1 MVRREVSA
9 LADLRALN
17 IEGNQQNPLDGRRKL
32 GRSQFPESTSDE
44 PYPSDSEEVGRGGFH
59 MVYLPAS
66 RSVSYNGKLPI
77 SMGGKR
83 QTKKDREDE
92 KLAAQVMHLK
102 GKGKKITAE
111 EIGKDEMKLHRK
123 VHKAMEGGGA
133 TPSMGLS
140 QFRGGAE
147 ALGERFG
154 RLLMSPSG
162 GSFFDAF
169 KTGLTRSKQRGG
181 RTGAYEGR
189 GEDDELMPLTAEFMA
204 KKPRVVRE
212 KTEAPSSEQRAV
224 ETLVKMREEKL
235 KADKKSKKA
244 KKGGMLK
251 TGIITSAMT
260 GKKSPAEALL
270 EKLEGEMG
278 VGHLQLMKK
287 NAVASREH
295 KKMTE
300 GEKDAVAALTKMK
313 RGGGKLSSRA
323 ALVKKVMQDRGIS
336 MIEASK
342 LVKSEGM
349 KY

>member
-17 IEGNQQNPLDGRRKL
+17 IEDNQSNPFDGRRKL
-32 GRSQFPESTSDE
+32 GRSKFPESTSDE
-44 PYPSDSEEVGRGGFH
+44 PYPSDSDEVGRGGFH

-181 RTGAYEGR
+181 MGTGAYEGR
-189 GEDDELMPLTAEFMA
+189 GEDEKLMPLTAEFMA
-204 KKPRVVRE
+204 KEPRVVGR
-212 KTEAPSSEQRAV
+212 KTMAPSSEQMAV
-224 ETLVKMREEKL
+224 EALVRMKS
-235 KADKKSKKA
+235 DKPKSKKA

-251 TGIITSAMT
+251 TGVITSAMT
-260 GKKSPAEALL
+260 GKKSPAEALM
-270 EKLEGEMG
+270 EKLEDEMA
-278 VGHLQLMKK
+278 VGHLKLMKK

-313 RGGGKLSSRA
+313 SGRGKLSSRA

>member
-17 IEGNQQNPLDGRRKL
+17 IEDNQSNPFDGRRKL
-32 GRSQFPESTSDE
+32 GRSKFPESTSDE
-44 PYPSDSEEVGRGGFH
+44 PYPSDSDEVGRGGFH

-111 EIGKDEMKLHRK
+111 EIGKDEMKLHKK

-147 ALGERFG
+147 ALGEQFG
-154 RLLMSPSG
+154 HMLMSPDG
-162 GSFFDAF
+162 RGFFDAF

-189 GEDDELMPLTAEFMA
+189 GEDEKLMPLTAEFMA
-204 KKPRVVRE
+204 KEPRVVGR
-212 KTEAPSSEQRAV
+212 KTKAPSSEQVAV
-224 ETLVKMREEKL
+224 EALVRMKG
-235 KADKKSKKA
+235 DKSKAKKT

-251 TGIITSAMT
+251 TGIITPAMM
-260 GKKSPAEALL
+260 GKKKTDAEALR
-270 EKLEGEMG
+270 EKLKDEMA
-278 VGHLQLMKK
+278 VGHLTLMKK
-287 NAVASREH
+287 NAVASRAH
-295 KKMTE
+295 KQMTE
-300 GEKDAVAALTKMK
+300 GEKEGVAALTKMK
-313 RGGGKLSSRA
+313 SGRGKLSSRA

>member
-17 IEGNQQNPLDGRRKL
+17 IESNQQNPLDGRRKL
-32 GRSQFPESTSDE
+32 GRSKFPESTSDE
-44 PYPSDSEEVGRGGFH
+44 PYPSNSEEVGRGG
-59 MVYLPAS
+59 
-66 RSVSYNGKLPI
+66 
-77 SMGGKR
+77 KR
-83 QTKKDREDE
+83 QSKKDREDE
-92 KLAAQVMHLK
+92 KLAAEVMHLK
-102 GKGKKITAE
+102 GKGKKVTAE
-111 EIGKDEMKLHRK
+111 QIGREEMKLHK
-123 VHKAMEGGGA
+123 HLHQAMEGSGA

-147 ALGERFG
+147 ALGEQFG

-162 GSFFDAF
+162 RNFFSAF
-169 KTGLTRSKQRGG
+169 KTGLTRSKMSGG
-181 RTGAYEGR
+181 RTGAYEGK
-189 GEDDELMPLTAEFMA
+189 GKDEKLMPLTAEFMA
-204 KKPRVVRE
+204 RKPRVVGR
-212 KTEAPSSEQRAV
+212 KTMAPSSEQMAV
-224 ETLVKMREEKL
+224 EALVKMKS
-235 KADKKSKKA
+235 DKPKSKKA

-251 TGIITSAMT
+251 TGIITPAMM
-260 GKKSPAEALL
+260 GKKKSDAEALI

-300 GEKDAVAALTKMK
+300 GEKEAVAALTKMK

-323 ALVKKVMQDRGIS
+323 ALVKKVMQDRGVS